1 MPIEGPI
8 GPEFDLTINGSP
20 VSAAVLELV
29 GDVVVDDS
37 VDLPSMFVFS
47 MMSAD
52 SQQQNLPWVD
62 QDLFSIGNL
71 VEIKMG
77 SGDALTRLIAG
88 EITALEPEFV
98 SSGLPSLKVRGYDR
112 RHRLQRGRKTRTFL
126 QKKDSDIATQIGGEA
141 GLTVQTTDSGASLDY
156 VLQANES
163 DWDFL
168 CGRARLIGYQVL
180 VDDKT
185 LFFRPTANDQRPVV
199 RLLMNANLVQ
209 FLPRLS
215 LSGQAT
221 EVKVQG
227 WNVKDKTAVLG
238 DSKAGAE
245 VSTMLGRSSGAA
257 IAESTF
263 GDAIDVVSDQPVGA
277 QPEADQIAKALFNNQ
292 MLGLI
297 TGEGLADGNPAIR
310 AGKVIEIDGVGRRF
324 SGFYYVTSA
333 VHRMSP
339 SAGYVTEFKVRRN
352 AS

>member
-1 MPIEGPI
+1 MLGGGPLAAQ
-8 GPEFDLTINGSP
+8 FDLIINGSP
-20 VSAAVLELV
+20 VSAAVLGYV

-47 MMSAD
+47 MMSSDA
-52 SQQQNLPWVD
+52 QEQNLPWID
-62 QDLFSIGNL
+62 DDLFSIGNS

-77 SGDALTRLIAG
+77 WGNALTRLIAG

-98 SSGLPSLKVRGYDR
+98 TSGIPSLKVRGYDR
-112 RHRLQRGRKTRTFL
+112 RHRLLRGRKTRTFL

-141 GLTVQTTDSGASLDY
+141 GLTVQSTDSGASLDY

-163 DWDFL
+163 DWEFL
-168 CGRARLIGYQVL
+168 SGRARLIGYEVL
-180 VDDKT
+180 LDDKT
-185 LFFRPTANDQRPVV
+185 LFFQPTANDQGAVV
-199 RLLMNANLVQ
+199 KLVMSNDLLQ

-215 LSGQAT
+215 VSGQAT

-227 WNVKDKTAVLG
+227 WNVKEKTTLLS

-245 VSTMLGRSSGAA
+245 VSTMGGRSSGAA
-257 IAESTF
+257 IAQGAF

-277 QPEADQIAKALFNNQ
+277 QPKADQIAKALFNTQ

-297 TGEGLADGNPAIR
+297 TGEGSTQGSPAIR
-310 AGKVIEIDGVGRRF
+310 AGKVIEISGVGQRF
-324 SGFYYVTSA
+324 GGRYYVTSA

-339 SAGYVTEFKVRRN
+339 AGYVTEFTVRRN